1 MNLEFES
8 YSLIIDANNFEVPD
22 LVDDELFNYVKD
34 HLKDLLKNK
43 KTDLHYFGYSPDN
56 TADGNDELITDG
68 VFYRIICEDRY
79 LGIDLDAPKVD
90 VLKAFLFIVENF
102 KPFWSS
108 IIIETGFI
116 KIETTI
122 ELLYKEL

>member
-22 LVDDELFNYVKD
+22 LIDNELFLYVKE
-34 HLKDLLKNK
+34 HLIELLKNEN
-43 KTDLHYFGYSPDN
+43 TEIIHFGYAPDN
-56 TADGNDELITDG
+56 TADGNDELLTDG

-79 LGIDLDAPKVD
+79 LGIDFDAPKVD
-90 VLKAFLFIVENF
+90 ILKAFLFIVEEF
-102 KPFWSS
+102 KPFWST

-116 KIETTI
+116 KSEKTI

>member
-8 YSLIIDANNFEVPD
+8 YSLIIDANNFDVPD
-22 LVDDELFNYVKD
+22 LMDNELFLYVKE
-34 HLKDLLKNK
+34 HLIELLKNEN
-43 KTDLHYFGYSPDN
+43 TEIIHFGYAPDN
-56 TADGNDELITDG
+56 TADGNDELLTDG

-79 LGIDLDAPKVD
+79 LGIDFDAPKVD
-90 VLKAFLFIVENF
+90 VLKAFLFIVEKF
-102 KPFWSS
+102 KPFWST

-116 KIETTI
+116 KSEKTI